1 MRSRKVWCVQMDEV
15 LRTAGD
21 IGRLIKAER
30 KRQKVSQV
38 ELADFSNVGI
48 TFLSQLENGKQTAE
62 VGKVLR
68 VLQTLGIDVVGRGR
82 S

>member
-1 MRSRKVWCVQMDEV
+1 MDEV

>member
-1 MRSRKVWCVQMDEV
+1 MDEV

-21 IGRLIKAER
+21 VGRLIKAER

>member
-1 MRSRKVWCVQMDEV
+1 MQMDEV